1 MLGKGLIC
9 NKRFFVIS
17 KCFQKKDK
25 RRRILFMEIEMRKKF
40 EIKPAGK
47 SQMRGKKDGKTKSDG

>member
-1 MLGKGLIC
+1 MVKGL
-9 NKRFFVIS
+9 FVI
-17 KCFQKKDK
+17 KDFLWYQNVFKKKDK

-40 EIKPAGK
+40 EIKPVGK